1 MALDNNPLKP
11 EELKKWFKANPEYK
25 EAQYKEWV
33 KEMLEAY
40 KKNLLKEKINAR
52 IDRNSN
58 RNKST

>member
-1 MALDNNPLKP
+1 MASDSNPLN
-11 EELKKWFKANPEYK
+11 NPEYK

-40 KKNLLKEKINAR
+40 KKNLLKEKINER